1 MALTVTPVVRTR
13 VDKKFVVYANVTWDA
28 TYPAGGE
35 ALTANQLGLGTIEMI
50 GVLGSVC
57 GAATGA
63 AFGWNGSTTAPKIQA
78 FYGDYDAVADGLLIE
93 IAVGD
98 TAILSGVVTPIVAI
112 GT

>member
-35 ALTANQLGLGTIEMI
+35 AITANALGLGTIEL
-50 GVLGSVC
+50 LGILANSAG
-57 GAATGA
+57 GAYEYIPATG
-63 AFGWNGSTTAPKIQA
+63 KIKA
-78 FYGDYDAVADGLLIE
+78 YYGDYNAAGDGLLIE

-98 TAILSGVVTPIVAI
+98 TAILDGVVMPVVAV